1 MEDCFTFFIF
11 VFLSFALF
19 RVKHNGIN
27 DFCKVSVS
35 LALNDVFSESHGSA
49 AVFPSGELHTSV
61 RSMVFWDESV
71 KTEVSVGISTGAGI
85 L

>member
-1 MEDCFTFFIF
+1 MEVCFTFSIF
-11 VFLSFALF
+11 VFLLFTLF

-35 LALNDVFSESHGSA
+35 LALNAVFFSESHGSA
-49 AVFPSGELHTSV
+49 AVFPSELHTSV

-71 KTEVSVGISTGAGI
+71 KTQVSVGISTGAGI